1 METESIKLN
10 FTDDSIAEISEM
22 ATIVN
27 DRMENIGARRL
38 HTIMERILDDISFDA
53 PDMIAAGGHKEIVI
67 DAKYVRD
74 RLSDII
80 KDEDLS
86 RYIL

>member
-10 FTDDSIAEISEM
+10 FTDDAIAEISEM

-53 PDMIAAGGHKEIVI
+53 PDIKTAGDKDITI
-67 DAKYVRD
+67 DAKYVRN
-74 RLSDII
+74 RLADII